1 MPDSTLWIG
10 CAIVATFMLAG
21 LVKGVTGMGLPTVA
35 MGVLGSLISPVA
47 AAGML
52 LLPSF
57 LTNLFQL
64 YEGDSLKPLLRRL
77 WPMMLTI
84 VIGTAC
90 SSVWLASGNGLVTT
104 LALGVALIVYALW
117 TLLARPFRIP
127 ARHERWLSPLVG
139 LLTGLLTGGTG
150 VFVIPA
156 VPYIQS
162 LGFER
167 DELVQALGL
176 SFTFSTLALAGG
188 LWWHG
193 ALQNI
198 APATSAMAVAA
209 ALAGL
214 FAGQRIRKRI
224 SPPAFKRGFLICLI
238 LLGSDMVLRAAL

>member
-1 MPDSTLWIG
+1 MNELTLTL
-10 CAIVATFMLAG
+10 AIAATFVLAG
-21 LVKGVTGMGLPTVA
+21 TVKGVTGMGLPTVA
-35 MGVLGSLISPVA
+35 MGILGSLISPVA

-64 YEGDSLKPLLRRL
+64 YEGGNLPALLKRL

-84 VIGTAC
+84 VLGTLA
-90 SSVWLASGNGLVTT
+90 SSSLLASGSSHATT
-104 LALGVALIVYALW
+104 IALGTALIIYALW
-117 TLLARPFRIP
+117 TLFASPLHIP
-127 ARHERWLSPLVG
+127 PRHEPWLSPLIG

-162 LGFER
+162 LGLQR

-176 SFTFSTLALAGG
+176 SFTFSTLALAAG

-193 ALQNI
+193 ALQDI
-198 APATSAMAVAA
+198 ALGTSLMAVLA
-209 ALAGL
+209 ALIGL

-224 SPPAFKRGFLICLI
+224 SPVAFKRGFLVCLI
-238 LLGSDMVLRAAL
+238 LLGADMVLRALL

>member
-1 MPDSTLWIG
+1 MNDLTLTL
-10 CAIVATFMLAG
+10 AIAATFVLAG
-21 LVKGVTGMGLPTVA
+21 TVKGVTGMGLPTVA
-35 MGVLGSLISPVA
+35 MGILGSLISPVA

-64 YEGDSLKPLLRRL
+64 YEGGNLPALLKRL

-84 VIGTAC
+84 VLGTLA
-90 SSVWLASGNGLVTT
+90 SSSLLASGSSHATT
-104 LALGVALIVYALW
+104 IALGTALIIYALW
-117 TLLARPFRIP
+117 TLFASPLHIP
-127 ARHERWLSPLVG
+127 PRHQRWLSPLIG

-162 LGFER
+162 LGLQR

-176 SFTFSTLALAGG
+176 SFTFSTLALAAG

-193 ALQNI
+193 ALQEI
-198 APATSAMAVAA
+198 ALGTSVMAVLA
-209 ALAGL
+209 ALIGL

-224 SPPAFKRGFLICLI
+224 SPIAFKRGFLVCLI
-238 LLGSDMVLRAAL
+238 LLGADMVLRALL

>member
-1 MPDSTLWIG
+1 MNELTLTL
-10 CAIVATFMLAG
+10 AIAATFVLAG
-21 LVKGVTGMGLPTVA
+21 TVKGVTGMGLPTVA
-35 MGVLGSLISPVA
+35 MGILGSLISPLA

-64 YEGDSLKPLLRRL
+64 YEGGNLPALLKRL

-84 VIGTAC
+84 VLGTLA
-90 SSVWLASGNGLVTT
+90 SSSLLASGSSHATT
-104 LALGVALIVYALW
+104 IALGTALIIYALW
-117 TLLARPFRIP
+117 TLFASPLHIP
-127 ARHERWLSPLVG
+127 PRHEPWLSPLIG

-162 LGFER
+162 LGLQR

-176 SFTFSTLALAGG
+176 SFTFSTLALAAG

-193 ALQNI
+193 ALQDI
-198 APATSAMAVAA
+198 ALGTSLMAVLA
-209 ALAGL
+209 ALIGL

-224 SPPAFKRGFLICLI
+224 SPVAFKRGFLVCLI
-238 LLGSDMVLRAAL
+238 LLGADMVLRALL

>member
-1 MPDSTLWIG
+1 MNDIG
-10 CAIVATFMLAG
+10 LSLAIAATFVLAG
-21 LVKGVTGMGLPTVA
+21 TVKGVTGMGLPTVA
-35 MGVLGSLISPVA
+35 MGILGAMISPVA

-57 LTNLFQL
+57 LTNIFQL
-64 YEGDSLKPLLRRL
+64 YEGGNLATLLKRL

-84 VIGTAC
+84 VLGTIG
-90 SSVWLASGNGLVTT
+90 SSSLLASGSSHVTT
-104 LALGVALIVYALW
+104 VALGLALIIYALW
-117 TLLARPFRIP
+117 TLFARPLHVP
-127 ARHERWLSPLVG
+127 TRHERWLSPLIG

-162 LGFER
+162 LGLER

-176 SFTFSTLALAGG
+176 SFTFSTLALAAG

-193 ALQNI
+193 ALQEI
-198 APATSAMAVAA
+198 AISTSVMAVVA
-209 ALAGL
+209 ALIGL

-224 SPPAFKRGFLICLI
+224 SPLAFKRGFLICLV
-238 LLGSDMVLRAAL
+238 LLGGDMVFRALI

>member
-1 MPDSTLWIG
+1 MNDLTLTL
-10 CAIVATFMLAG
+10 AIAATFVLAG
-21 LVKGVTGMGLPTVA
+21 TVKGVTGMGLPTVA
-35 MGVLGSLISPVA
+35 MGILGSLISPVA

-64 YEGDSLKPLLRRL
+64 YEGGNLPVLLKRL

-84 VIGTAC
+84 VLGTLA
-90 SSVWLASGNGLVTT
+90 SSSLLASGSSHATT
-104 LALGVALIVYALW
+104 IALGTALIIYALW
-117 TLLARPFRIP
+117 TLFASPLHIP
-127 ARHERWLSPLVG
+127 PHHERWLSPLIG

-162 LGFER
+162 LGLQR

-176 SFTFSTLALAGG
+176 SFTFSTLALAAG

-193 ALQNI
+193 ALQDI
-198 APATSAMAVAA
+198 ALGTSVMAVLA
-209 ALAGL
+209 ALIGL
-214 FAGQRIRKRI
+214 FAGQRIRRRI
-224 SPPAFKRGFLICLI
+224 SPLAFKRGFLVCLI
-238 LLGSDMVLRAAL
+238 LLGVDMVLRALL

>member
-1 MPDSTLWIG
+1 MNELTLTL
-10 CAIVATFMLAG
+10 AIAATFVLAG
-21 LVKGVTGMGLPTVA
+21 TVKGVTGMGLPTVA
-35 MGVLGSLISPVA
+35 MGILGSLISPLA

-64 YEGDSLKPLLRRL
+64 YEGGNLPALLKRL

-84 VIGTAC
+84 VLGTLA
-90 SSVWLASGNGLVTT
+90 SSSLLASGSSHATT
-104 LALGVALIVYALW
+104 IALGTALIIYALW
-117 TLLARPFRIP
+117 TLFASPLHIP
-127 ARHERWLSPLVG
+127 PRHDPWLSPLIG

-162 LGFER
+162 LGLQR

-176 SFTFSTLALAGG
+176 SFTFSTLALAAG

-193 ALQNI
+193 ALQDI
-198 APATSAMAVAA
+198 ALGTSLMAVLA
-209 ALAGL
+209 ALIGL

-224 SPPAFKRGFLICLI
+224 SPVAFKRGFLVCLI
-238 LLGSDMVLRAAL
+238 LLGADMVLRALL

>member
-1 MPDSTLWIG
+1 MTESISY
-10 CAIVATFMLAG
+10 AIVATFVLAG
-21 LVKGVTGMGLPTVA
+21 MVKGVTGMGLPTVA
-35 MGVLGSLISPVA
+35 MGILGSLISPVA

-64 YEGDSLKPLLRRL
+64 CEGGDLKRLLIRL
-77 WPMMLTI
+77 WPMMLMI
-84 VIGTAC
+84 VCATLGG
-90 SSVWLASGNGLVTT
+90 SVWLASGSSKFTT
-104 LALGVALIVYALW
+104 CALGIALVSYALW
-117 TLLARPFRIP
+117 TLFARPLRVSP
-127 ARHERWLSPLVG
+127 RHEKWLGPLIG
-139 LLTGLLTGGTG
+139 FLTGLLTGGTG

-162 LGFER
+162 LGLER

-193 ALQNI
+193 ALHSI
-198 APATSAMAVAA
+198 SPATSAIAVVA

-214 FAGQRIRKRI
+214 LAGQRIRKRI
-224 SPPAFKRGFLICLI
+224 SPLAFKRGFLICLI
-238 LLGSDMVLRAAL
+238 LPGGDMILRAAF

>member
-1 MPDSTLWIG
+1 MTDITLSL
-10 CAIVATFMLAG
+10 AIAATFVLAG
-21 LVKGVTGMGLPTVA
+21 TVKGVTGMGLPTVA
-35 MGVLGSLISPVA
+35 MGILGALISPVA

-57 LTNLFQL
+57 LTNIFQL
-64 YEGDSLKPLLRRL
+64 YEGGNLAALLQRL

-84 VIGTAC
+84 VLGTVA
-90 SSVWLASGNGLVTT
+90 SSSLLASGSSQATT
-104 LALGVALIVYALW
+104 VALGIALIVYALW
-117 TLLARPFRIP
+117 TLFARPLHIP
-127 ARHERWLSPLVG
+127 ARHERWLSPLIG

-162 LGFER
+162 LGLER

-176 SFTFSTLALAGG
+176 SFTFSTLALAAG

-193 ALQNI
+193 ALQEI
-198 APATSAMAVAA
+198 AISTSVMAVFA
-209 ALAGL
+209 ALIGL

-224 SPPAFKRGFLICLI
+224 SPLAFKRGFLICLV
-238 LLGSDMVLRAAL
+238 LLGGDMVLRALF